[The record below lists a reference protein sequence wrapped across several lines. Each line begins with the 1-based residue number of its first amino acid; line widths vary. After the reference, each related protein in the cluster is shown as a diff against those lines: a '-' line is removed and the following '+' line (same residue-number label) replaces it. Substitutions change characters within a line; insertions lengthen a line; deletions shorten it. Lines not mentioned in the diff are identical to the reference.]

1 MLVIPSCSLR
11 SKYIRTIP
19 INQVILDPVN
29 NFKYIIE
36 EKRSNNNTLSKVA
49 SPYFGDE
56 EPLILEVSDEN
67 LKIANPKRF
76 NPSVLMKNRIAELE
90 DKVVLLNKHLTSS
103 SKYERIKYY
112 LGDEKYHSD
121 GKYLYTARDGIVYAV
136 KINGSL
142 EESELELEAFI
153 KSSWKNPDVLHSLML
168 GQKRLQSKLLEQ
180 LSKESIEKEIVF

>member
-29 NFKYIIE
+29 KLKYIIE

-56 EPLILEVSDEN
+56 EPLVLEVSDEN
-67 LKIANPKRF
+67 LKIANPNRF
-76 NPSVLMKNRIAELE
+76 NPSVLMKNRIAELK
-90 DKVVLLNKHLTSS
+90 DKVVQLNNHLNSS

-112 LGDEKYHSD
+112 LGDEK
-121 GKYLYTARDGIVYAV
+121 
-136 KINGSL
+136 
-142 EESELELEAFI
+142 
-153 KSSWKNPDVLHSLML
+153 
-168 GQKRLQSKLLEQ
+168 
-180 LSKESIEKEIVF
+180 

>member
-29 NFKYIIE
+29 KLKYIIE

-56 EPLILEVSDEN
+56 EPLVLEVSDES
-67 LKIANPKRF
+67 LKIANPNRF

-90 DKVVLLNKHLTSS
+90 DKVVQLNNHLSSS
-103 SKYERIKYY
+103 SKYEQIK
-112 LGDEKYHSD
+112 
-121 GKYLYTARDGIVYAV
+121 DGIIYAV
-136 KINGSL
+136 KMNGSL

-168 GQKRLQSKLLEQ
+168 GQKRLQSKLLEL